1 MGWSIAEVAKASGV
15 TARTLRHYHAIGLL
29 EPAWTAPNGR
39 RYYEQEQLLRLQR
52 ILLLRELGLG
62 LDVIADVITRQSRQ
76 DTVEVLARHRDWL
89 VEEQLRLRRLVRTVE
104 RTIENIEKGGEMAPD
119 KVFEG
124 FEHNPYEAEA
134 RERWGDEAVDA
145 SYRKM
150 QSWSADDAEKA
161 RTGYGRVHEELAA
174 LKAAGAQVSDQRVQD
189 VVQLHFEV
197 TSLFWTPTAE
207 AYRGLG
213 QLYVDDKRFRQ
224 TIGSGDDSLVE
235 YLRDAMNVY
244 ADARL

>member
-29 EPAWTAPNGR
+29 EPARTARNGR

-89 VEEQLRLRRLVRTVE
+89 VGEQLRLKRLVRTVE

-124 FEHNPYEAEA
+124 FEHSPYEAEA
-134 RERWGDEAVDA
+134 RERWGDDAVDA
-145 SYRKM
+145 SYRRM

-161 RTGYGRVHEELAA
+161 RTGYGRVHEELAV

-213 QLYVDDKRFRQ
+213 QLYVDDERFRQ
-224 TIGSGDDSLVE
+224 NIGSGDDSLVE

>member
-29 EPAWTAPNGR
+29 EPARTAHNGR

-62 LDVIADVITRQSRQ
+62 LDVIADVISRQSRQ

-134 RERWGDEAVDA
+134 RERWGDDAVDA

-161 RTGYGRVHEELAA
+161 RTGYSRVHEELAA
-174 LKAAGAQVSDQRVQD
+174 LKAAGAQVADQRVQD

-213 QLYVDDKRFRQ
+213 QLYVDDERFRRN
-224 TIGSGDDSLVE
+224 IGSGDDSLVE

-244 ADARL
+244 ADAQL